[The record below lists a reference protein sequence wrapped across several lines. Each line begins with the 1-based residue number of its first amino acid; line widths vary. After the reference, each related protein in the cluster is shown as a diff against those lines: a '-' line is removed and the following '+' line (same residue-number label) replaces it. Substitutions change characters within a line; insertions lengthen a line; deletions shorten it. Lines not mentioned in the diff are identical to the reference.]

1 VVVRNNGPAAPRL
14 RARHLQLPGKHRQLV
29 RHPRSNSRQLRW
41 RIVAAAESQ
50 LGWPYLWGGES
61 EAEGGF
67 DCSGLVD
74 YAFAMAGHALPGR
87 PTAEVLWA
95 MSQPIK
101 ASQLEAGDLV
111 FLLNSNGYAYH
122 VGLYAG
128 FGQVVVAP
136 HTGTRVQMQEL
147 GDTPWQAYGR
157 LWQPDARPL
166 PYRYVGLRALPSLLA
181 KGRAPA
187 PELTLAD
194 DGPPPAVALTRPLPG
209 VTATEPVMAAGRA
222 VRHHRRPTGH
232 GGPGVYPTPAR
243 DQELGIGPLE
253 PVFGV

>member
-1 VVVRNNGPAAPRL
+1 MGDTLSACA
-14 RARHLQLPGKHRQLV
+14 
-29 RHPRSNSRQLRW
+29 
-41 RIVAAAESQ
+41 AAAESQ
-50 LGWPYLWGGES
+50 LGWPYVWGGES

-74 YAFAMAGHALPGR
+74 YAFAMAGHALRGR

-95 MSQPIK
+95 MSQPIRP
-101 ASQLEAGDLV
+101 SQLEAGDLV
-111 FLLNSNGYAYH
+111 FLLSSHGYAYH
-122 VGLYAG
+122 VGIYAG

-166 PYRYVGLRALPSLLA
+166 PPRYAGLRSLPGSLA

-187 PELTLAD
+187 PELTLAE
-194 DGPPPAVALTRPLPG
+194 GPPAVALTRPLPG
-209 VTATEPVMAAGRA
+209 VAATAVAARRV
-222 VRHHRRPTGH
+222 VRHHRHPSGH
-232 GGPGVYPTPAR
+232 SAPGVYPTPGR

-253 PVFGV
+253 PVFGA